1 MEHACSM
8 LPRPIIQTT
17 GEVLKPGQNICLVT
31 GLVTGLVVV
40 HRAVYDHSALLKTV
54 FLLVRSGLVAGKA

>member
-1 MEHACSM
+1 M

-17 GEVLKPGQNICLVT
+17 GEVLKPGQNIC
-31 GLVTGLVVV
+31 LVTGLVVV